1 MTDKTIRSTRKVGGD
16 YFILIYTRRSKNK
29 LDYYLPLFKFDDY
42 WCFKSTNKQ
51 RLISYDEFIEFKY
64 SGYIFFRKDLYDLN
78 HIQYWI
84 NWMNS
89 FGGIQYLSI
98 PLPPFNPQKI
108 IIKK

>member
-1 MTDKTIRSTRKVGGD
+1 MIDKTIRSGRKVGGD
-16 YFILIYTRRSKNK
+16 YFRLIYSRRSKNK
-29 LDYYLPLFKFDDY
+29 LDYYLPLFNFDDY
-42 WCFKSTNKQ
+42 WCFKSSRKQ

-64 SGYIFFRKDLYDLN
+64 SGYTFFRKDLYDLN

-89 FGGIQYLSI
+89 FGGIQFLSI
-98 PLPPFNPQKI
+98 PLPPFIPQKI